1 MTKIYN
7 DITETIGNTPLV
19 RIRNIID
26 SSATV
31 LAKLESFNP
40 MASVKDRIALSMI
53 QAGEA
58 DGSIKPGAVIIEP
71 TSGNTGIGLAL
82 VCRARGYQC
91 ILTMPDS
98 MSHERRAILI
108 AMGATLELTPAVTG
122 MTGAI
127 QRAEELLKE
136 IPNAVM
142 PQQFANRANPEIHR
156 TTTALEIW
164 DDTDGQVDIVIAG
177 VGTGGT
183 ITGIAAGLKERKPSV
198 QAIAV
203 EPDLSPV
210 LAQTAA
216 GEKLTPGAHRI
227 QGIGAGFVPDV
238 LDLDLIDETITVTDN
253 DAIAFARRA
262 VDTEALFVGI
272 SSGAALKAA
281 SVVAARPESAGK
293 TIVVICPDFGE
304 RYLSSNVFITETE
317 IEKISEID

>member
-127 QRAEELLKE
+127 QRA
-136 IPNAVM
+136 
-142 PQQFANRANPEIHR
+142 
-156 TTTALEIW
+156 
-164 DDTDGQVDIVIAG
+164 
-177 VGTGGT
+177 
-183 ITGIAAGLKERKPSV
+183 
-198 QAIAV
+198 
-203 EPDLSPV
+203 
-210 LAQTAA
+210 
-216 GEKLTPGAHRI
+216 
-227 QGIGAGFVPDV
+227 
-238 LDLDLIDETITVTDN
+238 
-253 DAIAFARRA
+253 
-262 VDTEALFVGI
+262 
-272 SSGAALKAA
+272 
-281 SVVAARPESAGK
+281 
-293 TIVVICPDFGE
+293 
-304 RYLSSNVFITETE
+304 
-317 IEKISEID
+317 